1 MCKGNNWSHLRPFE
15 IICCHSSHEV
25 TKLAIPWTCNSC
37 YPFFVELW
45 DCFSKL
51 SLFDRLQK
59 YSNYITWPCSVV
71 RNINVILEIFLLQHT
86 NQPIWVL
93 QSECISVVPNE
104 SLFFFDKSSVP
115 GWIMLR
121 KYQLSHFSLF
131 ITHKEWLFFVYDL
144 EWRSK
149 SSLHKKVL
157 KFLNFAK
164 NRKIPTLKCIP
175 RYIIH
180 TMKLV
185 QNLNF
190 LRNLCKSNSKRL
202 NPTTMYTYYTSA

>member
-1 MCKGNNWSHLRPFE
+1 M
-15 IICCHSSHEV
+15 

-121 KYQLSHFSLF
+121 KYQLWHFSLF
-131 ITHKEWLFFVYDL
+131 ITHYNIFCTTLNEGQKVVYTKKFWSFWTL
-144 EWRSK
+144 PKIEK
-149 SSLHKKVL
+149 SQL
-157 KFLNFAK
+157 
-164 NRKIPTLKCIP
+164 
-175 RYIIH
+175 
-180 TMKLV
+180 
-185 QNLNF
+185 
-190 LRNLCKSNSKRL
+190 
-202 NPTTMYTYYTSA
+202 